1 MKRWIAFFLAAALGV
16 CGGVVLAM
24 FFQVSQVTDGSMMP
38 GFEQG
43 QRVLVRSSFDLAGVF
58 GGAGSD
64 DGANGPGPGSFDVE
78 RGDVVLFDNQIYA
91 ATGEGRQMMKRVVAL
106 GGDRVLIT
114 GGRVYVNNAALEEP
128 YVFTEDSSGEMEEI
142 RIPDGYVFVLGDN
155 RAASTD
161 SRSEAVGLVR
171 QDDLRGKVIY
181 RW

>member
-16 CGGVVLAM
+16 CGGVALAV

-43 QRVLVRSSFDLAGVF
+43 QRVLACR
-58 GGAGSD
+58 
-64 DGANGPGPGSFDVE
+64 SFDVE
-78 RGDVVLFDNQIYA
+78 RGDVVLFDNQVYA
-91 ATGEGRQMMKRVVAL
+91 ATGEGRQMMKRVAAL

-114 GGRVYVNNAALEEP
+114 GGRVYVNNKALAEP
-128 YVFTEDSSGEMEEI
+128 YVFTQDISGEMEEI
-142 RIPDGYVFVLGDN
+142 QIPDGYVFVLGDN

-161 SRSEAVGLVR
+161 SRSEAVGLIR

>member
-1 MKRWIAFFLAAALGV
+1 MKRWIAFFLAAVLGV
-16 CGGVVLAM
+16 CGGVVLAV

-43 QRVLVRSSFDLAGVF
+43 QRVLACR
-58 GGAGSD
+58 
-64 DGANGPGPGSFDVE
+64 SFDVE
-78 RGDVVLFDNQIYA
+78 RGDVVLFDNQVYA
-91 ATGEGRQMMKRVVAL
+91 ATGEGRQMMKRVAAL

-114 GGRVYVNNAALEEP
+114 GGRVYVNNKALAEP
-128 YVFTEDSSGEMEEI
+128 YVFTQDISGEMEEI
-142 RIPDGYVFVLGDN
+142 QIPDGYVFVLGDN

-161 SRSEAVGLVR
+161 SRSEAVGLIR